1 MRSAKVII
9 AVALVLMLLC
19 GTAAGE
25 TWRAAE
31 EDYPMFETLLER
43 LETEE
48 RDKVKADRKE
58 LDDIL
63 EMIHLKSAEEYEV
76 GRAIVPTGE
85 KKRPRRWSGAA
96 WISAESMP
104 LWYWD
109 TSCRTER

>member
-31 EDYPMFETLLER
+31 EDLPMFETLLER

-48 RDKVKADRKE
+48 RDKVKADREE
-58 LDDIL
+58 LDYIL

-76 GRAIVPTGE
+76 GRAIIDHWYGSVKNSNYRRFAYRGE
-85 KKRPRRWSGAA
+85 DQAT
-96 WISAESMP
+96 P
-104 LWYWD
+104 L
-109 TSCRTER
+109 

>member
-48 RDKVKADRKE
+48 RDKVKADREE
-58 LDDIL
+58 LDYIL
-63 EMIHLKSAEEYEV
+63 DL
-76 GRAIVPTGE
+76 PTGE
-85 KKRPRRWSGAA
+85 KKRPRRWNGAA
-96 WISAESMP
+96 LISAESTP
-104 LWYWD
+104 LWCWD